1 MTRLQQ
7 FAEWLRT
14 PRARAIV
21 LLWGAVL
28 TLTLSGIGTAI
39 SENYQF
45 ALNETESLPNWAFM
59 IDKHKLDPK
68 RGDYFAFVAP
78 PNRYYPAGFRFT
90 KQVVGVPGD
99 VVTIAGRQFSI
110 NGKVVGMAK
119 TADKEGRPVEMALP
133 GVIPA
138 GSYFVSTP
146 SPDSLDSR
154 YRIIGLIPK
163 ARLVGQAFPVM

>member
-1 MTRLQQ
+1 MTRLQPL
-7 FAEWLRT
+7 ADWLRT
-14 PRARAIV
+14 PRTRAIV
-21 LLWGAVL
+21 LLWGAIF
-28 TLTLSGIGTAI
+28 TLTLSGIGTAVG
-39 SENYQF
+39 EQYQF

-59 IDKHKLDPK
+59 IDRHKLEPK

-99 VVTIAGRQFSI
+99 FVTVEGRTFSI
-110 NGKVVGMAK
+110 NGKRVGIAK
-119 TADKEGRPVEMALP
+119 TADKEGRPVEAALP
-133 GVIPA
+133 GIIPA
-138 GSYFVSTP
+138 GHYFVTTP

-163 ARLVGQAFPVM
+163 SRLVGQAFPVM

>member
-1 MTRLQQ
+1 MTRSQRL
-7 FAEWLRT
+7 ADWLRT

-28 TLTLSGIGTAI
+28 TLGLSGIGSVI
-39 SENYQF
+39 GEQYQF

-59 IDKHKLDPK
+59 IDRHKLEPK
-68 RGDYFAFVAP
+68 RGDFFAFVAP

-99 VVTIAGRQFSI
+99 VVTIKDRQFSI
-110 NGKVVGMAK
+110 NGKPVGIAK
-119 TADKEGRPVEMALP
+119 TADKEGRMVEMAAP
-133 GVIPA
+133 GVIPE
-138 GSYFVSTP
+138 GRYFVSTP